1 MEFKNKKGFILEFTA
16 AYAHQKNRKI
26 EYSIYTILDTI
37 QSILFDSKLPMKYW
51 LETVW
56 TVVYLRNIILLKC
69 NSGIMLAEVWC
80 GIK

>member
-37 QSILFDSKLPMKYW
+37 QSILFDSKLPMKY
-51 LETVW
+51 
-56 TVVYLRNIILLKC
+56 
-69 NSGIMLAEVWC
+69 
-80 GIK
+80 